1 MVICVIFTTMIDING
16 FIKRRGID
24 GHGGLAKMLGTTKKR
39 VDSWSSGERS
49 PTHEREEKLLRLG
62 MTGQE
67 LFGDAYLES
76 LRLNASTTAKVVDI
90 PEESKDAL
98 RRLYR
103 LLDI

>member
-1 MVICVIFTTMIDING
+1 MINING

-24 GHGGLAKMLGTTKKR
+24 GHVGLAAMLGTTKKA
-39 VDSWSSGERS
+39 VDSWSSGDRK
-49 PTHEREEKLLRLG
+49 PTFDMVEKLLRLG
-62 MTGQE
+62 MTAE
-67 LFGDAYLES
+67 EIFGDAYLES

-103 LLDI
+103 ILDI

>member
-1 MVICVIFTTMIDING
+1 MEIYVIFTTMIDING

-24 GHGGLAKMLGTTKKR
+24 GHEGLARMIGASKKA

-49 PTHEREEKLLRLG
+49 PTHEMEEKLLRLG

-103 LLDI
+103 ILDI